1 MTIVVTMCK
10 LLFAMAVGLYLNKK
24 EILTADVNKKLS
36 TFIVDVSV
44 PLLIISSMGNA
55 SGGSQGDILLML
67 FGGAGL
73 YCVLPFISWLAAT
86 LIRAPKGS
94 KGVYQCMLMLAN
106 TAFMGYP
113 VIQALYGD
121 ASIFYTTI
129 FNFGYNV
136 LFYSYASFLI
146 DKDAGATSKFEPRRL
161 LSAGLVTGVLSIC
174 IYFAGIELPDI
185 ILEPASFI
193 GGVTTPLS
201 MLIIGSNMSSYS
213 IKDIFGEW
221 RVYVITFLR
230 LLVIPLMTAFYL
242 SLLTDNTTL
251 ICMASMTVGMPV
263 GSMVAMAGSKY
274 ESTAR
279 ISNISVVMSTLCS
292 MITIPLLAV
301 IFHFWFG
308 V

>member
-10 LLFAMAVGLYLNKK
+10 LLFAMAIGLYLNKK
-24 EILTADVNKKLS
+24 EILTVDVNKKLS

-44 PLLIISSMGNA
+44 PLLIISSMGKV
-55 SGGSQGDILLML
+55 SEGSQGDVLLML

-73 YCVLPFISWLAAT
+73 YCLLPLISWLAAT
-86 LIRAPKGS
+86 MVRAPKGN

-113 VIQALYGD
+113 VVQALYGEE
-121 ASIFYTTI
+121 SIFYTTI

-146 DKDAGATSKFEPRRL
+146 DRDAGAASKFEPRRL
-161 LSAGLVTGVLSIC
+161 LTAGMITGVLSIAL
-174 IYFAGIELPDI
+174 YFAGIKLPDI

-193 GGVTTPLS
+193 GDVTTPLS
-201 MLIIGSNMSSYS
+201 MLVIGSNMASYS
-213 IKDIFGEW
+213 IKDIFGE
-221 RVYVITFLR
+221 RRIYVMTVLR
-230 LLVIPLMTAFYL
+230 LLVIPLITALYL
-242 SLLTDNTTL
+242 SMLTDNRPL
-251 ICMASMTVGMPV
+251 ICMAAMTVGMPV
-263 GSMVAMAGSKY
+263 GSMLAMAGSKY
-274 ESTAR
+274 EATAR

-292 MITIPLLAV
+292 MITIPVLAV
-301 IFHFWFG
+301 VFKLWFG

>member
-10 LLFAMAVGLYLNKK
+10 LLFAMAVGVYLNKK
-24 EILTADVNKKLS
+24 EILTPDVNKKLS
-36 TFIVDVSV
+36 AFIVDVSV
-44 PLLIISSMGNA
+44 PLLIISSMGSVS
-55 SGGSQGDILLML
+55 SGNQGDVLLML

-73 YCVLPFISWLAAT
+73 YCVLPLISWIAAT
-86 LIRAPKGS
+86 LVRAPKGT

-106 TAFMGYP
+106 TAFIGYP

-121 ASIFYTTI
+121 ESIFYTTI

-146 DKDAGATSKFEPRRL
+146 DKDAGAASKFEPRRL
-161 LSAGLVTGVLSIC
+161 LSAGMVAGVLSIC
-174 IYFAGIELPDI
+174 IYFAGIQLPDL
-185 ILEPASFI
+185 ILEPASFV

-201 MLIIGSNMSSYS
+201 MLIIGSNMASFS
-213 IKDIFGEW
+213 IRDLFGEP
-221 RVYVITFLR
+221 RIYVMTVLR
-230 LLVIPLMTAFYL
+230 LLVIPVLTAFYL
-242 SLLTDNTTL
+242 SLLTDNASL

-263 GSMVAMAGSKY
+263 GSMVAMAGSQY

-279 ISNISVVMSTLCS
+279 ISNISVVMTTLCS
-292 MITIPLLAV
+292 MVTIPILAM
-301 IFHFWFG
+301 IFRMWFG

>member
-1 MTIVVTMCK
+1 MTIAITMCK
-10 LLFAMAVGLYLNKK
+10 LLFTMAVGFYLNKK
-24 EILTADVNKKLS
+24 EILTSDVNIKLS
-36 TFIVDVSV
+36 RFIVDISV
-44 PLLIISSMGNA
+44 PLLILSSMGSVEN
-55 SGGSQGDILLML
+55 GSQSDVLLML

-73 YCVLPFISWLAAT
+73 YCVLPLISWLAAT
-86 LIRAPKGS
+86 LVRAPKGN

-136 LFYSYASFLI
+136 LFYAYGTFLI
-146 DKDAGATSKFEPRRL
+146 DKDGGASSRFEPRKL
-161 LSAGLVTGVLSIC
+161 LSAGLIASVLSIV
-174 IYFAGIELPDI
+174 IYFAGIQLPAI
-185 ILEPASFI
+185 LLEPASFI
-193 GGVTTPLS
+193 GNVTTPLS
-201 MLIIGSNMSSYS
+201 MLIIGSNMASYS
-213 IKDIFGEW
+213 IRDIFGEK
-221 RVYVITFLR
+221 RIYIITLLR
-230 LLVIPLMTAFYL
+230 LLVIPLATALYL
-242 SLLTDNTTL
+242 SFLTDNALL

-263 GSMVAMAGSKY
+263 GSMVAMAGGRY

-292 MITIPLLAV
+292 MITIPILAV
-301 IFHFWFG
+301 VFNMWFG